1 MMAGM
6 ICFSL
11 QSGSN
16 GNAIYVEADGAHLL
30 FDAGISGSQ
39 AEGRLRVHQREIR
52 QVDALIVSHDHSD
65 HIRCAGV
72 YQRKY
77 SLPIHLTRRT
87 REATYCPLGLI
98 RDVRYFHS
106 GGVLRF
112 GDVTV
117 HTIPTAHDA
126 ADGVAFIVEHGG
138 KRLGIFT
145 DLGHPF
151 RGLGD
156 VLKTLDAVYLESN
169 YDPEMLE
176 RGPYPWPLKQRIR
189 GPSGHLSN
197 LEAADLLRGCGR
209 RLQWAALAH
218 LSADNNDPRLALETH
233 RRRVGRELPLF
244 VASRHEVGAVMT
256 V

>member
-1 MMAGM
+1 MESM
-6 ICFSL
+6 ICISL

-16 GNAIYVEADGAHLL
+16 GNAIYVEADGVRLL
-30 FDAGISGSQ
+30 FDAGISGTQ

-52 QVDALIVSHDHSD
+52 QVDALIISHDHSD
-65 HIRCAGV
+65 HIRCAGI

-77 SLPIHLTRRT
+77 HLPIHLTRRT
-87 REATYCPLGLI
+87 QEATYCSLGPI

-112 GDVTV
+112 NDVAV

-126 ADGVAFIVEHGG
+126 ADGVAFVVEHGG

-156 VLKTLDAVYLESN
+156 LLATLDAVFLESN

-176 RGPYPWPLKQRIR
+176 TGSYPWPLKQRIR
-189 GPSGHLSN
+189 GPHGHLSN

-218 LSADNNDPRLALETH
+218 LSEENNDPRLALETH
-233 RRRVGRELPLF
+233 RQRVGRELPLL
-244 VASRHEVGAVMT
+244 VASRYEVGEMLT